1 MCHGGWVSDVG
12 MIGKNMSRTAKEVL
26 ATGGHTSA
34 RTCRFAK
41 LMQAQLLGAFLRRSI
56 HLRNG
61 NSKKPA
67 SASLFC
73 ASLQRPAQSTAPYF
87 SATGTAVRMLGYLFE
102 DADVDDRAEQ
112 D

>member
-12 MIGKNMSRTAKEVL
+12 MIGKNMSRTAKQVL

-73 ASLQRPAQSTAPYF
+73 ASRRRPARRF
-87 SATGTAVRMLGYLFE
+87 ECSATCSRMQVTTIE
-102 DADVDDRAEQ
+102 VSKIK
-112 D
+112 